1 MGAKMRSPI
10 LLKKVLVRGESMD
23 NKNLVKEIKQLKE
36 QIQGA
41 QDVEF
46 IIIYDEKEEALYTE
60 RQLKN
65 AHVIKI
71 VAKED

>member
-1 MGAKMRSPI
+1 MRSPI